1 MQSIKTY
8 LLVLLTLLGLAS
20 AKSSTSQTLTNTENV
35 ITLSGTCMNSRLST
49 GTYTLTLYY
58 VDPDNGPVRPAPVS
72 VSVVVNS
79 TTATITLPSSTLP
92 TPATTGYWS
101 LPETDLGSIMLT
113 GTGGGFM
120 GWSHDNDG
128 NIQFSN
134 CEPLGFAA
142 TAHYPTKLLG
152 YHRK

>member
-1 MQSIKTY
+1 MRSIKTY
-8 LLVLLTLLGLAS
+8 PLVLLTLLGLAS
-20 AKSSTSQTLTNTENV
+20 AKSSISQTLTNTENV
-35 ITLSGTCMNSRLST
+35 ITISGTCMNSRLST

-58 VDPDNGPVRPAPVS
+58 IDPDNGPVRPAPVS

-101 LPETDLGSIMLT
+101 LPESDLGSIMLT
-113 GTGGGFM
+113 GAGGGFM

-128 NIQFSN
+128 DIQFSN
-134 CEPLGFAA
+134 CEPLGI
-142 TAHYPTKLLG
+142 TVVQHHLKHLL
-152 YHRK
+152 RK

>member
-1 MQSIKTY
+1 MRSIKTY
-8 LLVLLTLLGLAS
+8 PLVLLTLLGLAS
-20 AKSSTSQTLTNTENV
+20 AKSSISQTLTNTENV

-58 VDPDNGPVRPAPVS
+58 IDPDNGPVRPAPVS
-72 VSVVVNS
+72 VSVVVNG

-101 LPETDLGSIMLT
+101 LPESDLGSILLT
-113 GTGGGFM
+113 GAGGGFM

-128 NIQFSN
+128 DIQFSN
-134 CEPLGFAA
+134 CEPLGIKVVQY
-142 TAHYPTKLLG
+142 HPKHLLS
-152 YHRK
+152 K